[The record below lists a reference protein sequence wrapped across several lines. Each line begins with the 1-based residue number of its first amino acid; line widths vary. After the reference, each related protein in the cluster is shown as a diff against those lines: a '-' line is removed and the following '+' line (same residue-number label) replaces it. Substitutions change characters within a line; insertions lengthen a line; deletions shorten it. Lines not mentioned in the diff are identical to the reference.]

1 MRKFVKNL
9 GLIAVSLLL
18 IWVAIQLTLGVLGS
32 IVSAL
37 GTMGLIGAT
46 VLVTL
51 IVIYHKK
58 IRNTFSA
65 FSNRD

>member
-9 GLIAVSLLL
+9 GLVAVSLLL
-18 IWVAIQLTLGVLGS
+18 IWVAIQIALGVLGS

-58 IRNTFSA
+58 IRSA
-65 FSNRD
+65 FSNKD

>member
-18 IWVAIQLTLGVLGS
+18 IWVAIQIALGVLGS

-58 IRNTFSA
+58 IRSTFSR
-65 FSNRD
+65 RD

>member
-18 IWVAIQLTLGVLGS
+18 IWVAIQIALGVLGS

-58 IRNTFSA
+58 IRSA
-65 FSNRD
+65 FSRRD